1 MATRATIHIAKR
13 EEGVSFSEKPDK
25 KLVSIYHHWDGYPEY
40 LGVTLASYLEDKKIT
55 NGLSGDYNYCFNG
68 LGCMAAAIVCHL
80 KLANAGCDENGRI
93 NIPPGNV
100 YIEDPQRPHG
110 WIDYEYYIWGT
121 EHKDIWISIF
131 DGDECIFVGKPQALL
146 DKYAD

>member
-40 LGVTLASYLEDKKIT
+40 LGVKLASYLEDKKIT
-55 NGLSGDYNYCFNG
+55 NGLGKDREYCFNG
-68 LGCMAAAIVCHL
+68 LGCMAASIIAEL
-80 KLANAGCDENGRI
+80 KDET
-93 NIPPGNV
+93 GNV
-100 YIEDPQRPHG
+100 YIEDPNRPHG

-131 DGDECIFVGKPQALL
+131 DGDECIFVGKPINLL
-146 DKYAD
+146 KKYYTD